1 MVTTSHGKTELLRG
15 GNTSSVNWF
24 SMPVRVGKTSMCGYD
39 GLCVCVCVG
48 VTVRYVGPIHYLLEE
63 LTAHPIAE
71 QITAVHVQ
79 TVMTVGLYSCQ
90 CA

>member
-1 MVTTSHGKTELLRG
+1 
-15 GNTSSVNWF
+15 
-24 SMPVRVGKTSMCGYD
+24 MCGYD

-71 QITAVHVQ
+71 QITAVQRGHH
-79 TVMTVGLYSCQ
+79 MAFDMYKLL
-90 CA
+90 